1 MRGTYQQGFPS
12 EIRALRGQKGGAS
25 APMALLHHELYA
37 KNAVLPF
44 SLSLPV
50 STLEASPAPYRWSS
64 PPQ

>member
-1 MRGTYQQGFPS
+1 
-12 EIRALRGQKGGAS
+12 
-25 APMALLHHELYA
+25 MALLHHELYA

-50 STLEASPAPYRWSS
+50 STLEASPALFRWSS